1 MKVPQI
7 RTLIIFS
14 GNFLLFGIVF
24 IAVFVASFA
33 LSLPEVTGISE
44 FNPPILSKILSRDGE
59 VLLEVG
65 TEKRDLTQISD
76 IPQKVIDAF
85 LVAEDKNFYSH
96 KGVDYMGILRAFWSN
111 LKAGRVVQGGS
122 TITQQVAKQLYLS
135 GERSIVRK
143 IKDMLLAL
151 ELEKK
156 FSKDEILYL
165 YLNQVYLGGGYY
177 GVTAAFRGYFEKEL
191 NEATVAECALIA
203 GLLVAPSR
211 YSPYV
216 NPEYAKVRQSYV
228 LTRLLNTNKIME
240 EEYMKAKNEILK
252 FRIKKPN
259 SLIRGEHFTD
269 WIRQIVEKKVGKE
282 NFWRNGFRITTTID
296 WELQEKAEKYVREG
310 VKVINKRQG
319 YAGALNH
326 LESEEDIR
334 NFLMEQRYNIY
345 KKNSNYFFLKLESD
359 AITEYELTPEE
370 EGFERIEQYDEE
382 ILNISGRYK
391 IYPGN
396 PQERKDPLWGFIKEG
411 KIYKAVVLYTDNIH
425 KSIYTSI
432 GGIKGV
438 IPHEEFRWARERV
451 ISDERNYT
459 PLIDKPSSILK
470 RGDII
475 LVKVLG
481 KNKSIYETMD
491 KSERKKLQ
499 KQDKSEEIIREYK
512 SQKFLKITLDQKSD
526 VEGALVAIHPV
537 TGEILSL
544 VGGSDFTKSQYN
556 RAIQSLRQP
565 GSSFK
570 PLLYAA
576 ALENGFKPNDILI
589 DSPEALKGVDKT
601 LSWKPRNYDGTF
613 KGPITFRRAL
623 ETSRNVPTI
632 KIASKIG
639 IQKIIDFVKRIGLE
653 VDLQP
658 NLSFALGSMGLTL
671 INLTTTYAIFPNGGK
686 RIFPKAILS
695 ITDRFGTEYDVHEF
709 EPYKKPPIKLPELND
724 ISTNSFDN
732 KNGPSSNNEN
742 NDQDENRSKK
752 NNNDQNEDINKF
764 LVDLNDEYVYDERL
778 AFIMSNLLRG
788 VIQNGTGRKARHVS
802 SFIGGKTGTT
812 NRYIDALFLGFS
824 SNLTLGVWTGLDDN
838 KTLGWKETGS
848 KAALPIWKKYMESYL
863 KKYGEYDFKT
873 PDGIINVRINKE
885 TGQSHQAGDT
895 NTIMETFILGTEP
908 GSETQKETL
917 PTEDIKNNL
926 LEDGDYFNNQ

>member
-1 MKVPQI
+1 MKSPLI
-7 RTLIIFS
+7 KTLIFL
-14 GNFLLFGIVF
+14 GNLLIFGIVF
-24 IAVFVASFA
+24 TAVFVGSLS

-44 FNPPILSKILSRDGE
+44 FNPPIFSQILSRDGD

-65 TEKRDLTQISD
+65 MEKRDLTQISD
-76 IPQKVIDAF
+76 IPQKVINAF

-96 KGVDYMGILRAFWSN
+96 RGVDYMGILRAFWAN
-111 LKAGRVVQGGS
+111 LKAGKVVQGGS

-191 NEATVAECALIA
+191 DEVTIAECALIA

-228 LTRLLNTNKIME
+228 LTRLLSTNKITE
-240 EEYMKAKNEILK
+240 EEYLSAKNEVLK
-252 FRIKKPN
+252 FRIKKSNPPT
-259 SLIRGEHFTD
+259 GEHFTD
-269 WIRQIVEKKVGKE
+269 WIRQIVEKNVGKE
-282 NFWRNGFRITTTID
+282 NFWQNGFKIVTTID
-296 WELQEKAEKYVREG
+296 KGLQEKAEKYIREG
-310 VKVINKRQG
+310 VKAINKRQG
-319 YAGALNH
+319 YKGPLKY
-326 LESEEDIR
+326 LRSEEDLR
-334 NFLMEQRYNIY
+334 NFLVAQRNDIY
-345 KKNSNYFFLKLESD
+345 KKNSNYFFLKLPKS
-359 AITEYELTPEE
+359 AITEYELTPTPGELEKIEE
-370 EGFERIEQYDEE
+370 YDDT

-396 PQERKDPLWGFIKEG
+396 PQDKKDPLWDFIKEG
-411 KIYKAVVLYTDNIH
+411 EIYKAVVLHTDNIH
-425 KSIYTSI
+425 KSIYVSI
-432 GGIKGV
+432 GGIKGI
-438 IPHEEFRWARERV
+438 IPYEEFRWAREMV
-451 ISDERNYT
+451 ISDERNYI
-459 PLIDKPSSILK
+459 PLVNRASSILK
-470 RGDII
+470 RGDIV
-475 LVKVLG
+475 LVKILK
-481 KNKSIYETMD
+481 KNQTIYETMD
-491 KSERKKLQ
+491 KSEREKLKKQ
-499 KQDKSEEIIREYK
+499 KKSKEIIRKYK
-512 SQKFLKITLDQKSD
+512 SQKFLKIALDQESD

-544 VGGSDFTKSQYN
+544 VGGSNFTKSQYN
-556 RAIQSLRQP
+556 RAIQSFRQP

-570 PLLYAA
+570 PILYAA

-589 DSPEALKGVDKT
+589 DSPEALRGEDKT

-623 ETSRNVPTI
+623 ETSRNIPTI
-632 KIASKIG
+632 KIASKLG
-639 IQKIIDFVKRIGLE
+639 VQKIIDFVKRIGLE

-658 NLSFALGSMGLTL
+658 DLSLALGSMGATL
-671 INLTTTYAIFPNGGK
+671 INLTTTYAIFPNGGM
-686 RIFPKAILS
+686 RIFPKTILS
-695 ITDRFGTEYDVHEF
+695 ITDRFGTEYDIQKF
-709 EPYKKPPIKLPELND
+709 EPYRPPPVELLESED
-724 ISTNSFDN
+724 TSTNDFGDKNSHSDN
-732 KNGPSSNNEN
+732 EEKS
-742 NDQDENRSKK
+742 DKDENKIEE
-752 NNNDQNEDINKF
+752 NENDQNEDINKF
-764 LVDLNDEYVYDERL
+764 LVGLNNEYVYDKRL

-812 NRYIDALFLGFS
+812 NSYVDALFLGFS
-824 SNLTLGVWTGLDDN
+824 SNLALGVWTGFDDN
-838 KTLGWKETGS
+838 KTLGWGETGS

-873 PDGIINVRINKE
+873 PSGIINVRINKE
-885 TGQSHQAGDT
+885 TGQAHQIGDT

-908 GSETQKETL
+908 GSETKEETL
-917 PTEDIKNNL
+917 PTEDIKNDL
-926 LEDGDYFNNQ
+926 LEDGDYFIDQ